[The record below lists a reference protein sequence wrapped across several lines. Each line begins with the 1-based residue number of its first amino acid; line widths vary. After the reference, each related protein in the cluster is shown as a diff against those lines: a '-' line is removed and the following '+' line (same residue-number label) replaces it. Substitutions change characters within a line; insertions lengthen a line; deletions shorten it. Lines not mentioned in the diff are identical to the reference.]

1 MLNTNAKSNVMNNIV
16 VQMAMYLDAVKL
28 DILQRVIEEQF
39 VFVNMEEITT
49 LPATVEQSV
58 HEQNEYLIQLF
69 KVKRKNLSKKTIE
82 QYERAVRN
90 LIAQIEKP
98 LIKMDELDIDYYL
111 RYYEHNTGTRKQAT
125 TCNNEKRFLQAFF
138 TWLRKEKFIVS
149 NPVEAIDLKKEQRK
163 PIDYFQ
169 PEQIEKLREGC
180 INPNVTAR
188 YYAESTPDTL
198 RSIRRKIA

>member
-28 DILQRVIEEQF
+28 DILQKVIEEQF

-69 KVKRKNLSKKTIE
+69 KVKRKNLSKKTVE

-98 LIKMDELDIDYYL
+98 LIKMDEMDIDYYL

-125 TCNNEKRFLQAFF
+125 
-138 TWLRKEKFIVS
+138 
-149 NPVEAIDLKKEQRK
+149 P
-163 PIDYFQ
+163 
-169 PEQIEKLREGC
+169 
-180 INPNVTAR
+180 
-188 YYAESTPDTL
+188 
-198 RSIRRKIA
+198 